1 MSQPKAVAFPLREN
15 RRQHERSAVK
25 LGGQL
30 FVPAEE
36 SEQPCQVVDLSAG
49 GARVICEDVPPCAT
63 YVILYVD
70 GFGRFPAV
78 TTRYSDGAIGMRFD
92 MSEHKREKLTAQ
104 IKAYL
109 EAGLTGVTG
118 LRRYKRVA
126 EPARGTFLR
135 ANGEEVAC
143 SIGDFSLQGAFIQ
156 TDLRPRMGDEITL
169 GHHKGRVVRHEPNGF
184 AIQFR
189 VTAGGHQEAQ
199 QGAQED

>member
-1 MSQPKAVAFPLREN
+1 MSQPKPVAFPVREN
-15 RRQHERSAVK
+15 RRKHERSAVK
-25 LGGQL
+25 LDGHL

-36 SEQPCQVVDLSAG
+36 SEQPCQIVDLSAG

-92 MSEHKREKLTAQ
+92 MTEHKREKLTAQ

-109 EAGLTGVTG
+109 KAGLTGVTN

-126 EPARGTFLR
+126 VPAEGTFLR
-135 ANGEEVAC
+135 ANGEEIAC
-143 SIGDFSLQGAFIQ
+143 SVGDFSLQGAFIQ
-156 TDLRPRMGDEITL
+156 TRVRPLLGEEITL
-169 GHHKGRVVRHEPNGF
+169 GHHKGHVVRHEPKGF
-184 AIQFR
+184 AIQF
-189 VTAGGHQEAQ
+189 VTMRGRSPE
-199 QGAQED
+199 GANED